1 MSTIKIFMILTYL
14 LIYGWLIYFLYNDY
28 SEDWKL
34 KYKKMFIFFIIEST
48 LIVCIFIFKCLYL

>member
-1 MSTIKIFMILTYL
+1 MSVIKIFMILTYL
-14 LIYGWLIYFLYNDY
+14 LIYVWLTNILYKAY

-34 KYKKMFIFFIIEST
+34 KYEKMFISFTIVNT

>member
-14 LIYGWLIYFLYNDY
+14 LIYGLLIYFLYNVY

-34 KYKKMFIFFIIEST
+34 EYKKMFISFIIEST
-48 LIVCIFIFKCLYL
+48 LIVCIFIFRLWFL